1 MIAVKVLL
9 SLVIIAGFVALEA
22 KKLRM
27 SVMSLAAAGLFF
39 VVTAFLFG
47 LVEVGIGGIVVF
59 AVLVPLLLRAL
70 RQTEA
75 EDVTV
80 RLKTGND
87 VFALVSVIAF
97 IVVFFLVF
105 LPLPGLVAP
114 PPEPVEGSPG
124 LSILREV
131 LVILAA
137 LAGVWA
143 VMRKMGRREK

>member
-9 SLVIIAGFVALEA
+9 SLAIIAGFVALEA

-27 SVMSLAAAGLFF
+27 SVMSLAVAGLFF
-39 VVTAFLFG
+39 VVSTFLFG
-47 LVEVGIGGIVVF
+47 SGEVGIGGIVLF

-80 RLKTGND
+80 RLETGND
-87 VFALVSVIAF
+87 VFTLVSVIAF
-97 IVVFFLVF
+97 IVVVLLAF
-105 LPLPGLVAP
+105 LPLPGLMSAP
-114 PPEPVEGSPG
+114 PAPVEGSAG

-131 LVILAA
+131 LVILTA